1 MGEGTAIRPRIC
13 DGDGVKH
20 RATTR
25 GAAKTKREAVE
36 YARGARF
43 WMNLRTSL
51 DECRARGIPLAE
63 AKRLLRER
71 LAAKGRGTKKQTAQR
86 RRRQAAH

>member
-1 MGEGTAIRPRIC
+1 MGAGTAIRPRIC

-25 GAAKTKREAVE
+25 GSAKAKREALK

-51 DECRARGIPLAE
+51 DECRACGIPLAE
-63 AKRLLRER
+63 AKRLLLQKR
-71 LAAKGRGTKKQTAQR
+71 LAARGRGTAPKTTQGRKSAR
-86 RRRQAAH
+86 

>member
-1 MGEGTAIRPRIC
+1 MGAGTAIRPRIC
-13 DGDGVKH
+13 DGGGVKH

-25 GAAKTKREAVE
+25 GTAKPKREALE
-36 YARGARF
+36 YARGASF

-63 AKRLLRER
+63 AKRLLQQR
-71 LAAKGRGTKKQTAQR
+71 LAAKGRGTAKKTTQR
-86 RRRQAAH
+86 RKSTR